1 MVTWASTP
9 GRLEVMVTLTSG
21 TRLPEGSATCRG
33 PWGEAAGE
41 EITISVAQE
50 CQTINIKIAARI
62 LLSRSRLQIDLRTSL
77 RAPSE
82 YPRATHAVFRGELLS
97 EKRTFGIVKRHGEV
111 SRQTDN

>member
-1 MVTWASTP
+1 MVTWAFGSDGHADLWDP
-9 GRLEVMVTLTSG
+9 VARGQRDLPKSLGRRRQEK
-21 TRLPEGSATCRG
+21 
-33 PWGEAAGE
+33 
-41 EITISVAQE
+41 ITISVAQE

-62 LLSRSRLQIDLRTSL
+62 LLCRSRLQIDLRTSL

-82 YPRATHAVFRGELLS
+82 YPRDTHAVFRGELLS